1 MPYRPPPP
9 DAERCIATVSADWRD
24 GGAHRCTRRGVIAR
38 DGKLYCRQ
46 HDPVAIERKILATNA
61 ANRARWDARNNA
73 ERIRDH
79 RLATWEALL
88 EGAREAAL
96 WIANLDLVEGSDTA
110 EAGWLPPALK
120 AAIKAAEKEPS

>member
-9 DAERCIATVSADWRD
+9 DAERCIETVSAPWRD
-24 GGAHRCTRRGVIAR
+24 GGAHRCNRRGVITHDNQR
-38 DGKLYCRQ
+38 YCRQ
-46 HDPVAIERKILATNA
+46 HDPLAIERKILVTNA

-88 EGAREAAL
+88 EGAHEAAL
-96 WIANLDLVEGSDTA
+96 WIANA

-120 AAIKAAEKEPS
+120 AAIEAATAEKEPS